1 MKDLQDGAMFL
12 SFLAALKPKQILAL
26 EQWQYERRSVESSQK
41 DALEKLEIIKQVK
54 HERCI
59 K

>member
-1 MKDLQDGAMFL
+1 
-12 SFLAALKPKQILAL
+12 LAL
-26 EQWQYERRSVESSQK
+26 EQWQYERRSVESTQQ
-41 DALEKLEIIKQVK
+41 DALEKLEIIKHVK